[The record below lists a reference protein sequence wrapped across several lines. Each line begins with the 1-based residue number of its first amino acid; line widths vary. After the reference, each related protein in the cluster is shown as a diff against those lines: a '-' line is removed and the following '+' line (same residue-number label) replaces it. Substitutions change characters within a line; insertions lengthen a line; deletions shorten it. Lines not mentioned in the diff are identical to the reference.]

1 MRAKVTRR
9 EIIAEDLL
17 EAVGEL
23 EEDAAVGNDP
33 VAGAEAA
40 HDLDRAILLRAR
52 LHRTLRELAGFL
64 LHIDER
70 LVLRIVQQGGYGHR
84 ENVLADSGANH
95 GVYEHIFLEQPLG
108 IFGDDPNRRGASGRI
123 HHGAD
128 VRDHTVK
135 SSRDRRIG
143 FYHRVAHTDGR
154 QIMVENV
161 PLDPN
166 LRDIAQDET
175 DRGCGLNELA
185 RRDQLLHDF
194 ASQWSAHRQFRT
206 DGPFLTLRFLDL
218 LLGDASQ
225 S

>member
-1 MRAKVTRR
+1 MGSLRNEITPQTIKDSDAIMTRKRCVRAKVTRR

-84 ENVLADSGANH
+84 ENVLADS
-95 GVYEHIFLEQPLG
+95 
-108 IFGDDPNRRGASGRI
+108 
-123 HHGAD
+123 
-128 VRDHTVK
+128 
-135 SSRDRRIG
+135 
-143 FYHRVAHTDGR
+143 
-154 QIMVENV
+154 
-161 PLDPN
+161 
-166 LRDIAQDET
+166 
-175 DRGCGLNELA
+175 
-185 RRDQLLHDF
+185 
-194 ASQWSAHRQFRT
+194 
-206 DGPFLTLRFLDL
+206 
-218 LLGDASQ
+218 
-225 S
+225 